1 MTAKGLHRRQA
12 GLSFKRVLSAVFVIA
27 VLGFWTMRH
36 ANFVLGRALYLAFPA
51 DDTTYRAAWP
61 SLTGTVTAKDV
72 VFPALEGSGLQPF
85 RFEEVTVEVPTWQ
98 YLRSAFS
105 RRRGS
110 MLNSINEVRITLKGG
125 SGEYG
130 QPFTSMLG
138 AFGAASA
145 APFETDGCAEDSI
158 WSSAELRDMGLQPG
172 PTELVVHYKR
182 DKETLILEEDLRTPG
197 VASVS
202 YRGRMQ
208 MNDDYS
214 LFSLLDGG
222 KNAVAADSWSLA
234 DEGFV
239 AARNRYCATKDKIT
253 PAQFVDRHVA
263 AVQRLLASAGLRAN
277 AGMAAAYRDYA
288 SNGGK
293 LDISVDYQP
302 ALPPER
308 YADPNVGSWLA
319 QMQGRFSLNG
329 KPLPFGLESR
339 AVQPLP
345 EQDES
350 EDEAGAYAINTLAV
364 LQAEGADPVRNGTA
378 GLGVAADD
386 AALPV
391 GGAAPAAVTSAVGVA
406 ATSPAGATAAATP
419 VAANAAKPAAAAPA
433 TSSFLNDPPLPASA
447 RPAAAPAAPV
457 AAAAPV
463 ATATAN
469 PVAGTAAAPPA
480 APPPIVASAR
490 RGADTSLPDN
500 YVPAGTRIDYAQLAK
515 MVGQHARIYMK
526 TRPPMQGLIVK
537 EEKGVIYLRRH
548 LGSGYAVLQIDKAA
562 FDYAESMN

>member
-110 MLNSINEVRITLKGG
+110 MLNAINEVRITLKGG

-145 APFETDGCAEDSI
+145 APFETDGCADDSI

-277 AGMAAAYRDYA
+277 AGMVAAYRDYA

-350 EDEAGAYAINTLAV
+350 EDEAAAYAINTLAV

-386 AALPV
+386 AALPA
-391 GGAAPAAVTSAVGVA
+391 GGAAPAAVTSAGGV
-406 ATSPAGATAAATP
+406 AATP

-457 AAAAPV
+457 AAAAPA
-463 ATATAN
+463 ATATAS
-469 PVAGTAAAPPA
+469 PAAGTAAAPPA

-490 RGADTSLPDN
+490 RGDVTSLPDN

>member
-1 MTAKGLHRRQA
+1 MTARDLHRRQA

-27 VLGFWTMRH
+27 VLGFWAVRH

-61 SLTGTVTAKDV
+61 SLTGTVSAKDV
-72 VFPALEGSGLQPF
+72 VFPALEGSGLEPF

-110 MLNSINEVRITLKGG
+110 MLSSINEVRITLKGG

-130 QPFTSMLG
+130 QPFTGMLG

-145 APFETDGCAEDSI
+145 APFEADGCAEDSL
-158 WSSAELRDMGLQPG
+158 WSSAELRSMGLQPG

-182 DKETLILEEDLRTPG
+182 DKETLILEEDLHTPG
-197 VASVS
+197 AGSVS

-208 MNDDYS
+208 MNDKYS

-222 KNAVAADSWSLA
+222 KNAVTADSWSLS

-239 AARNRYCATKDKIT
+239 AARNRFCAAKDKIT

-277 AGMAAAYRDYA
+277 ADMAAAYRDYA
-288 SNGGK
+288 TNGGK
-293 LDISVDYQP
+293 LDISVEYQP
-302 ALPPER
+302 ALTPER
-308 YADPNVGSWLA
+308 YEDPNVGSWLA

-329 KPLPFGLESR
+329 QAMPFGLESR
-339 AVQPLP
+339 AVLPLP
-345 EQDES
+345 ELDE
-350 EDEAGAYAINTLAV
+350 DADYAANTLAV

-378 GLGVAADD
+378 GLSVPPAA
-386 AALPV
+386 AT
-391 GGAAPAAVTSAVGVA
+391 APAVP
-406 ATSPAGATAAATP
+406 ATAPPAGAAATP
-419 VAANAAKPAAAAPA
+419 TAAARAPASPSAGAAAAPA
-433 TSSFLNDPPLPASA
+433 TSSFLNDPPLPASVA
-447 RPAAAPAAPV
+447 PPAAVPASAATAAPAATATPSPAAGAATAPP
-457 AAAAPV
+457 AAAS
-463 ATATAN
+463 
-469 PVAGTAAAPPA
+469 A

-490 RGADTSLPDN
+490 ADGGTRLTAN
-500 YVPAGTRIDYAQLAK
+500 YVPAGTRLDYAQLGK
-515 MVGQHARIYMK
+515 MVGQHARVYMK
-526 TRPPMQGLIVK
+526 TRPPMQGLVVK
-537 EEKGVIYLRRH
+537 EEKGVVYLRRH
-548 LGSGYAVLQIDKAA
+548 LGSGYAVLQIDKTA

>member
-110 MLNSINEVRITLKGG
+110 MLNAINEVRITLKGG

-130 QPFTSMLG
+130 QPFTAMLG

-145 APFETDGCAEDSI
+145 SPFEADGCAGDSL

-182 DKETLILEEDLRTPG
+182 DRETLILEEDLHTPG

-208 MNDDYS
+208 MNDNYS

-222 KNAVAADSWSLA
+222 KNAVTADSWSLA

-239 AARNRYCATKDKIT
+239 AARNRYCAGKDKIT
-253 PAQFVDRHVA
+253 PAQFADRHIA

-277 AGMAAAYRDYA
+277 ADMAAAYRDYA
-288 SNGGK
+288 TNGGK
-293 LDISVDYQP
+293 LDISVEYQP
-302 ALPPER
+302 ALTAER

-319 QMQGRFSLNG
+319 QLQGRFSLNG
-329 KPLPFGLESR
+329 KALPFGLESR

-345 EQDES
+345 EADE
-350 EDEAGAYAINTLAV
+350 DADYALNTLAV

-378 GLGVAADD
+378 GLRATAPVETA
-386 AALPV
+386 AALA
-391 GGAAPAAVTSAVGVA
+391 GSAATGIAAPGGVA
-406 ATSPAGATAAATP
+406 ATSASGATTPAAPPAVAAT
-419 VAANAAKPAAAAPA
+419 ANAARPAAAAPA

-447 RPAAAPAAPV
+447 RPAAPASVAAIVPAA
-457 AAAAPV
+457 
-463 ATATAN
+463 TAMAS
-469 PVAGTAAAPPA
+469 PAAGTAAAPAA

-490 RGADTSLPDN
+490 GGADTSLPDN
-500 YVPAGTRIDYAQLAK
+500 YVPAGTRVDYAQLGK
-515 MVGQHARIYMK
+515 MVGQYARVYMK
-526 TRPPMQGLIVK
+526 TRPPMQGLVVK
-537 EEKGVIYLRRH
+537 EEKGVVYLRRH